1 MISVHSRGAKK
12 IMVLLGSANRD
23 EARFEEPD
31 EFRLHRFAD
40 SAFRQFTPRSDILPF
55 GAGKHHC
62 TGSLLAL
69 MEMEVVINRFMDR
82 VRWAEWMNG
91 PPRMTG
97 YSLRSPA
104 GITVNLLPA

>member
-1 MISVHSRGAKK
+1 
-12 IMVLLGSANRD
+12 MVLLGSANRD